1 MNAPAHIPQSG
12 LPVGTE
18 TEDWRIL
25 SARIAWIFWLTD
37 RRAEFPANPEQEKM
51 LWNQQAPEFRAYVRK
66 TLRNLES
73 EGIRLRKD

>member
-1 MNAPAHIPQSG
+1 MNAPAKIPQSG

-25 SARIAWIFWLTD
+25 SARIAWMFWLTD
-37 RRAEFPANPEQEKM
+37 RRGEFPANPEQEKM
-51 LWNQQAPEFRAYVRK
+51 LWTQQAPEFRAYVRK
-66 TLRNLES
+66 TLRILES